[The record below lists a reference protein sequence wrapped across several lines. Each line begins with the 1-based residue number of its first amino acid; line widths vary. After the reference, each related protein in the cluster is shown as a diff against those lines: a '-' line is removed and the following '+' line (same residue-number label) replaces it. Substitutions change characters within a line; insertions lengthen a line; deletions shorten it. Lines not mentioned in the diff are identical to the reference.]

1 MVKCVWHG
9 LYFLIFWC
17 LKSCLLLVSII
28 CISWIEYTH
37 LFHQMFKFYFKT
49 VSTTVVAVLIFL
61 LKLLSS
67 KNLNIH
73 GVNLHFIVKLQMLFN
88 KLGRHSQNST
98 KYIVVFNLR
107 HSTTWKFLHRFL
119 YFVFF
124 PILFHSIFV
133 ISQVFK

>member
-9 LYFLIFWC
+9 LNFLVFWC
-17 LKSCLLLVSII
+17 LLFVSII
-28 CISWIEYTH
+28 CISWIKYTH
-37 LFHQMFKFYFKT
+37 LFHQMFKFYFNT
-49 VSTTVVAVLIFL
+49 VSTTVVAVLFFL

-73 GVNLHFIVKLQMLFN
+73 GVNSHFIVKLQMLFN

-107 HSTTWKFLHRFL
+107 HSTTWKFVHRFL
-119 YFVFF
+119 YFIF